1 MNWKEPKLCEE
12 FHKCGSVA
20 VSYHGGTMKR
30 RASAFIR
37 WVVLI
42 AVVIAV
48 GAVGSQV
55 AYALLRPKITVTHPV
70 EAPVVQAFYATGTLM
85 AEREYAIKSNAP
97 GYVSQVLVDKGDR
110 VKKDQPLAV
119 VFEDGVQQKFDQAKA
134 ERDQRAQLADE
145 KRSPVLAEFDARI
158 SAFTDILG
166 IAQRE
171 QKRLTDLIE
180 KNAASQFDLDRAI
193 DRTKTVYADIEAQK
207 AQKATK
213 KIDLHKDLEVAE
225 AALKIAQWNLDR
237 QTIRCPIENAVVLD
251 RPVTVGTRLAVN
263 DHIMWV
269 ADVRPE
275 QLIMRAAVD
284 EEDKVYVKEGQV
296 VRMTL
301 YAYAGRTFEG
311 KVKKVYDKADTERRT
326 FEVDVEMVNK
336 EPTFSAGM
344 TGELA
349 FIMAEKASA
358 WVIPSQAVQSGVVWT
373 VKDGAL
379 ARADVKLGLKSI
391 ERVEVISGLTAKD
404 EVVISPMDSPA
415 EGQRVRAKFMDPTA
429 AANLNKPKVEKAF
442 QAFN

>member
-1 MNWKEPKLCEE
+1 
-12 FHKCGSVA
+12 
-20 VSYHGGTMKR
+20 MKR
-30 RASAFIR
+30 RAAAFLR
-37 WVVLI
+37 WIILI
-42 AVVIAV
+42 AVIAAV
-48 GAVGSQV
+48 GVVGSQV
-55 AYALLRPKITVTHPV
+55 VYALIRPKLTVTHPV
-70 EAPVVQAFYATGTLM
+70 DAPVVQAFYATGTLM

-97 GYVSQVLVDKGDR
+97 GYVSEVFVDKGDR
-110 VKKDQPLAV
+110 IKKDQPLAFV
-119 VFEDGVQQKFDQAKA
+119 VEDGVQQKFEQAKA
-134 ERDQRAQLADE
+134 EREQKAKLADE
-145 KRSPVLAEFDARI
+145 KTSPVLQEYDARI
-158 SAFTDILG
+158 SAFSDILNV
-166 IAQRE
+166 AQRE

-180 KNAASQFDLDRAI
+180 KNAATQFDLDRAI
-193 DRTKTVYADIEAQK
+193 DRTKTIWADVEQLK

-213 KIDLHKDLEVAE
+213 RIDLQKDLQVAE

-275 QLIMRAAVD
+275 KLIMRAAVD
-284 EEDKVYVKEGQV
+284 EEDKVYVKEGQI

-301 YAYAGRTFEG
+301 YAYAGRTFNG
-311 KVKKVYDKADTERRT
+311 KVKKVYDKADADRRT
-326 FEVDVEMVNK
+326 FEVDVEMVEK

-349 FIMAEKASA
+349 FVMAEKASA

-373 VKDGAL
+373 VKNGVL
-379 ARADVKLGLKSI
+379 AKPDVKLGLKSI
-391 ERVEVISGLTAKD
+391 ERVEVVSGLSAED
-404 EVVISPMDSPA
+404 EVVISALDSPI
-415 EGQRVRAKFMDPTA
+415 EGQRVRRQFMDPTA

>member
-1 MNWKEPKLCEE
+1 
-12 FHKCGSVA
+12 
-20 VSYHGGTMKR
+20 MKR
-30 RASAFIR
+30 RASAFNR
-37 WVVLI
+37 WVVII
-42 AVVIAV
+42 AVIGGA

-55 AYALLRPKITVTHPV
+55 LYSVIRPKVTITHAV

-85 AEREYAIKSNAP
+85 AEREYEIKSNAP
-97 GYVSQVLVDKGDR
+97 GYVSKVLVDKGDR
-110 VKKDQPLAV
+110 VKKNQPLAI
-119 VFEDGVQQKFDQAKA
+119 VFEDGMQQKFDQAKA
-134 ERDQRAQLADE
+134 ERDQKAKLADE
-145 KRSPVLAEFDARI
+145 KNSPVLHEYDARI
-158 SAFTDILG
+158 SAFTDILD

-193 DRTKTVYADIEAQK
+193 DRSKTVWADSEALK

-213 KIDLHKDLEVAE
+213 RIDLQKDLEVAE
-225 AALKIAQWNLDR
+225 ATLKIARWNLDR
-237 QTIRCPIENAVVLD
+237 QTIRCPIENAVVLN

-275 QLIMRAAVD
+275 KLIMRAAVD
-284 EEDKVYVKEGQV
+284 EEDKVFVKEGQV

-311 KVKKVYDKADTERRT
+311 KVKKVYDKADADRRT
-326 FEVDVEMVNK
+326 FEVDVEMVQK

-358 WVIPSQAVQSGVVWT
+358 WVIPTQAVQSGVIWT
-373 VKDGAL
+373 VKDGVL
-379 ARADVKLGLKSI
+379 SKPEVKLGLRSI
-391 ERVEVISGLTAKD
+391 ERVEIISGLTAKD
-404 EVVISPMDSPA
+404 EVVISALDTPA
-415 EGQRVRAKFMDPTA
+415 EGKRVRTQFMDPTA

>member
-1 MNWKEPKLCEE
+1 M
-12 FHKCGSVA
+12 
-20 VSYHGGTMKR
+20 TR
-30 RASAFIR
+30 RAAAFLR
-37 WVVLI
+37 SLLI
-42 AVVIAV
+42 IVILVAAA
-48 GAVGSQV
+48 GVGSQV
-55 AYALLRPKITVTHPV
+55 VYSFLRPKITVTHPV

-85 AEREYAIKSNAP
+85 AEHEYAIKSNAP
-97 GYVSQVLVDKGDR
+97 GYLSEVLVDKGDR
-110 VKKDQPLAV
+110 ITKGQPLAIV
-119 VFEDGVQQKFDQAKA
+119 IEDSVLQKYAQAKA
-134 ERDQRAQLADE
+134 EREQKAKLADE
-145 KRSPVLAEFDARI
+145 KNSPVLHEFDARI
-158 SAFTDILG
+158 SAWSDILA

-180 KNAASQFDLDRAI
+180 KNSATQFDLDRAV
-193 DRTKTVYADIEAQK
+193 DRTKTVWSEIEQMK

-213 KIDLHKDLEVAE
+213 QIDLQKDLEVAE

-237 QTIRCPIENAVVLD
+237 QTIRCPIENGVVLD
-251 RPVTVGTRLAVN
+251 RPVSEGTRLAVN

-275 QLIMRAAVD
+275 KLIMRAAVD

-311 KVKKVYDKADTERRT
+311 KVKKVYDKADADRRT
-326 FEVDVEMVNK
+326 FEVDVEMIEK

-349 FIMAEKASA
+349 FVMAEKASA
-358 WVIPSQAVQSGVVWT
+358 WVIPSQAMQSGEVWI
-373 VKDGAL
+373 VKNGAL
-379 ARADVKLGLKSI
+379 SKSQVKLGLKSI
-391 ERVEVISGLTAKD
+391 ERVEVISGLTNKD

-415 EGQRVRAKFMDPTA
+415 EGQRVRTTFMDPTV

-442 QAFN
+442 QNFN

>member
-1 MNWKEPKLCEE
+1 
-12 FHKCGSVA
+12 
-20 VSYHGGTMKR
+20 MKR
-30 RASAFIR
+30 RAAAFIR

-42 AVVIAV
+42 AVIAAV
-48 GAVGSQV
+48 GAVGSQI
-55 AYALLRPKITVTHPV
+55 ALAILRPKITVTHPV
-70 EAPVVQAFYATGTLM
+70 EGPVVQAFYATGTLM
-85 AEREYAIKSNAP
+85 AEREYEIKSNAP
-97 GYVSQVLVDKGDR
+97 GYVSQVPVDKGDR
-110 VKKDQPLAV
+110 VKKDQPLAM
-119 VFEDGVQQKFDQAKA
+119 VFEDAVQHKFDQAKA
-134 ERDQRAQLADE
+134 ERDQKAKLADE
-145 KRSPVLAEFDARI
+145 KTSPVLAEYDARI
-158 SAFTDILG
+158 SAWGDILL

-171 QKRLTDLIE
+171 QKRMTDLVE
-180 KNAASQFDLDRAI
+180 KNSATQFDLDRAM
-193 DRTKTVYADIEAQK
+193 DRTKTVWSEVEQMK

-213 KIDLHKDLEVAE
+213 KIELQKDLEVAE

-251 RPVTVGTRLAVN
+251 RPVTIGTRLAVN

-275 QLIMRAAVD
+275 KLIMRAAVD

-311 KVKKVYDKADTERRT
+311 RVKKVYDKADADRRT
-326 FEVDVEMVNK
+326 FEVDVEMVEK

-349 FIMAEKASA
+349 FVMAEKASA
-358 WVIPSQAVQSGVVWT
+358 WVIPSQAVQSGVIWT

-379 ARADVKLGLKSI
+379 SKPQVKLGLKSI
-391 ERVEVISGLTAKD
+391 ERVEVVSGLTSKD
-404 EVVISPMDSPA
+404 EVVISPVDSPA
-415 EGQRVRAKFMDPTA
+415 EGQRVRTKFMDPTA

>member
-1 MNWKEPKLCEE
+1 
-12 FHKCGSVA
+12 
-20 VSYHGGTMKR
+20 MKR
-30 RASAFIR
+30 RAAAFLR
-37 WVVLI
+37 WIVLI
-42 AVVIAV
+42 AIIAAAGV
-48 GAVGSQV
+48 VGSQV
-55 AYALLRPKITVTHPV
+55 VYALIRPKLTVTHPV

-97 GYVSQVLVDKGDR
+97 GYVSEVFVDKGDR
-110 VKKDQPLAV
+110 IKKDQPLAFV
-119 VFEDGVQQKFDQAKA
+119 VEDGVQQKFEQAKA
-134 ERDQRAQLADE
+134 EQEQKAKLADE
-145 KRSPVLAEFDARI
+145 KTSPVLQEYDARI
-158 SAFTDILG
+158 FAFTDILNV
-166 IAQRE
+166 AQRE

-180 KNAASQFDLDRAI
+180 KNAATQFDLDSAI
-193 DRTKTVYADIEAQK
+193 DRTKRVWAEIEQLK

-213 KIDLHKDLEVAE
+213 RIDLHKDLQVAD

-275 QLIMRAAVD
+275 KLVMRAAVD
-284 EEDKVYVKEGQV
+284 EEDKVYVKEGQI

-301 YAYAGRTFEG
+301 YAYAGRTFNG
-311 KVKKVYDKADTERRT
+311 KVKKVYDKADADRRT
-326 FEVDVEMVNK
+326 FEVDVEMVEK

-349 FIMAEKASA
+349 FVMAEKASA
-358 WVIPSQAVQSGVVWT
+358 WVIPSQAVQSGTIWT
-373 VKDGAL
+373 VKNGVL
-379 ARADVKLGLKSI
+379 SKPDVKLGLKSI
-391 ERVEVISGLTAKD
+391 ERVEVVSGLSAQD
-404 EVVISPMDSPA
+404 EVVISALDAPV
-415 EGQRVRAKFMDPTA
+415 EGQRVRTQFMDPTG

>member
-1 MNWKEPKLCEE
+1 
-12 FHKCGSVA
+12 
-20 VSYHGGTMKR
+20 MKR
-30 RASAFIR
+30 RAAAFIR

-42 AVVIAV
+42 AVIVAV
-48 GAVGSQV
+48 GVVGSQI
-55 AYALLRPKITVTHPV
+55 AFAILRPKITVTHPV
-70 EAPVVQAFYATGTLM
+70 DAPVVQAFYATGTLM
-85 AEREYAIKSNAP
+85 AEREYEIKSNAP

-110 VKKDQPLAV
+110 VKKDQPLAIV
-119 VFEDGVQQKFDQAKA
+119 IEDSVQQKFDQAKA
-134 ERDQRAQLADE
+134 EREQKAKLADE
-145 KRSPVLAEFDARI
+145 KTSPILHEFDARI
-158 SAFTDILG
+158 SAWSDILA

-171 QKRLTDLIE
+171 QKRLTDLVE
-180 KNAASQFDLDRAI
+180 KNAATQFDLDRAM
-193 DRTKTVYADIEAQK
+193 DRTKTVWSEIEQMK

-213 KIDLHKDLEVAE
+213 RIDLQKDLEVAE

-263 DHIMWV
+263 DHMMWA

-275 QLIMRAAVD
+275 KLIMRAAVD
-284 EEDKVYVKEGQV
+284 EEDKVYVKEGQI

-311 KVKKVYDKADTERRT
+311 KVKKVYDKADADRRT
-326 FEVDVEMVNK
+326 FEVDVEMVEK

-349 FIMAEKASA
+349 FVMAEKASA
-358 WVIPSQAVQSGVVWT
+358 WVIPSQAVQNGVVWT
-373 VKDGAL
+373 AKDGVL
-379 ARADVKLGLKSI
+379 AKADVKLGLKSI

-404 EVVISPMDSPA
+404 DVVISPMDAPA
-415 EGQRVRAKFMDPTA
+415 EGQRVRSKFMDPTA
-429 AANLNKPKVEKAF
+429 AANANKPKVEKAF

>member
-1 MNWKEPKLCEE
+1 
-12 FHKCGSVA
+12 
-20 VSYHGGTMKR
+20 MKR
-30 RASAFIR
+30 RAAAFVR
-37 WVVLI
+37 WIVLI
-42 AVVIAV
+42 AIIAAAGV
-48 GAVGSQV
+48 VGSQV
-55 AYALLRPKITVTHPV
+55 VYALVRPKLTVTHPV

-97 GYVSQVLVDKGDR
+97 GYVSEVFVDKGDR
-110 VKKDQPLAV
+110 IKKDQPLAFV
-119 VFEDGVQQKFDQAKA
+119 IEDGVQQKFEQARA
-134 ERDQRAQLADE
+134 EQEQRAKLADE
-145 KRSPVLAEFDARI
+145 KTSPVLQEYDARI
-158 SAFTDILG
+158 SAFTDILNV
-166 IAQRE
+166 AQRE

-180 KNAASQFDLDRAI
+180 KNAATQFDLDSAI
-193 DRTKTVYADIEAQK
+193 DRTKRIWAEIEQMK

-213 KIDLHKDLEVAE
+213 RIDLQKDLQVAN

-275 QLIMRAAVD
+275 KLVMRAAVD

-301 YAYAGRTFEG
+301 YAYAGQTFEG
-311 KVKKVYDKADTERRT
+311 KVKKVYDKADADRRT
-326 FEVDVEMVNK
+326 FEVDVEMVKK

-349 FIMAEKASA
+349 FVMAEKASA
-358 WVIPSQAVQSGVVWT
+358 WVIPSQAVQSGTIWT
-373 VKDGAL
+373 VRNGVL
-379 ARADVKLGLKSI
+379 AKPDVKLGLKSI
-391 ERVEVISGLTAKD
+391 ERIEVVSGLSAQD
-404 EVVISPMDSPA
+404 EVVISALDAPV
-415 EGQRVRAKFMDPTA
+415 EGQRVRTQFMDPTA